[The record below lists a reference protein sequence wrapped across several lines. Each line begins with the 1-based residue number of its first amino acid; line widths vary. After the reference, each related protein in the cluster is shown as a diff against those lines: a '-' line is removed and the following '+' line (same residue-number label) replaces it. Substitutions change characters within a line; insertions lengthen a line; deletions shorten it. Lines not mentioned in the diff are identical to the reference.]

1 MGGDGYRS
9 DVEWMNEMKLRG
21 ALRPDGVGGYYALAK
36 FGDYPSFALGIGSH
50 QHPGP
55 NAAPTP
61 EETKL
66 APNHLGRSAGRTQRF
81 GNTGKG
87 RTHSTHKET

>member
-9 DVEWMNEMKLRG
+9 DVERMNEMKLRG

-50 QHPGP
+50 QHPGRVRRRHWRRQ
-55 NAAPTP
+55 
-61 EETKL
+61 KL
-66 APNHLGRSAGRTQRF
+66 APNHPGRGAGHTQRF
-81 GNTGKG
+81 GNTGK
-87 RTHSTHKET
+87 E